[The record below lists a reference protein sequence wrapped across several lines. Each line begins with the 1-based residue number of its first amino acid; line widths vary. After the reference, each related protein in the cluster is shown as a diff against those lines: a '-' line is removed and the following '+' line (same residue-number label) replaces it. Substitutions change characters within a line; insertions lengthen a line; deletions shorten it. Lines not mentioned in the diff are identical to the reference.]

1 MVSREADSLHSFVLV
16 LSLNFISPSI
26 LFSFE
31 RRTLQAYFERNWVAL
46 LILCFLLPFHFSFSL
61 V

>member
-1 MVSREADSLHSFVLV
+1 MVSGEADSLHSFALV
-16 LSLNFISPSI
+16 FSLHFFHPPI

-46 LILCFLLPFHFSFSL
+46 LILCFHFFFPL